1 MKIMHCWACGELLHV
16 AKDRAARRSS
26 KAGENTIDPN
36 IRVCKTCWA
45 AIKRVQASA
54 AGDSLSQHGA
64 ALR

>member
-1 MKIMHCWACGELLHV
+1 MKVMHCWMCGVSLHV
-16 AKDRAARRSS
+16 ATDRAARLAA

-45 AIKRVQASA
+45 GIKRAQASS
-54 AGDSLSQHGA
+54 AGDCLSQHGA